1 MFGLHYHMM
10 NGLVAFYKRSHFVGN
25 ESNAL
30 DQLEV
35 VSRVFVLGRG

>member
-25 ESNAL
+25 VSNVVAW
-30 DQLEV
+30 LEV
-35 VSRVFVLGRG
+35 GSRVFVLGRG